1 MMAKTD
7 RLLDLIQILRDG
19 QLHRASDLA
28 AALDVSVRTIWRDMA
43 ALMASGLPI
52 EGERG
57 VGYMLS
63 APTTLPPV
71 TLTRDEL
78 EALRL
83 GIVLVA
89 TSADPV
95 LSRAAAS
102 LRAKVAAVAP
112 GGADEA
118 GADSF
123 VFSSPEAA
131 RAAPHLSAIR
141 RALREH
147 LVLTVAYRD
156 ASGRSREVRLRPL
169 QLENWGRLWTLA
181 GWSET
186 AQDFRVLRVDRIE
199 RLAADGGGFL
209 PEPGRTVEDYV
220 ARLTAPA

>member
-1 MMAKTD
+1 MARTD

-28 AALDVSVRTIWRDMA
+28 RALGVSVRTIWRDMA
-43 ALMASGLPI
+43 ALMTSGLPI

-57 VGYMLS
+57 VGYMLT

-89 TSADPV
+89 ASADPA
-95 LSRAAAS
+95 LARAATS

-118 GADSF
+118 GAEGF
-123 VFSSPEAA
+123 VFASPEAA

-147 LVLTVAYRD
+147 LVLTVAHRD
-156 ASGRSREVRLRPL
+156 AAGRLREIRLRPL
-169 QLENWGRLWTLA
+169 QIGNWGRLWTLT

-199 RLAADGGGFL
+199 RLASDGTGFL
-209 PEPGRTVEDYV
+209 PETGRTIEDYI

>member
-1 MMAKTD
+1 MAKTN

-19 QLHRASDLA
+19 RLHRAADLA
-28 AALDVSVRTIWRDMA
+28 ESLGVSVRTIWRDMA
-43 ALMASGLPI
+43 SLMASGLPI

-83 GIVLVA
+83 GIVLA
-89 TSADPV
+89 GASADPS
-95 LSRAAAS
+95 LARAAAS

-112 GGADEA
+112 GSSEEA
-118 GADSF
+118 GADGF
-123 VFSSPEAA
+123 VFASPEAA
-131 RAAPHLSAIR
+131 RAAPHLAAIR

-147 LVLTVAYRD
+147 LVMTIVARD
-156 ASGRSREVRLRPL
+156 AAGRPAEQRLRPL
-169 QLENWGRLWTLA
+169 QLEFWGRFWTLA

-186 AQDFRVLRVDRIE
+186 AQDFRVIRVDRIE
-199 RLAADGGGFL
+199 RIGLDGTGFL

-220 ARLTAPA
+220 ARLTET